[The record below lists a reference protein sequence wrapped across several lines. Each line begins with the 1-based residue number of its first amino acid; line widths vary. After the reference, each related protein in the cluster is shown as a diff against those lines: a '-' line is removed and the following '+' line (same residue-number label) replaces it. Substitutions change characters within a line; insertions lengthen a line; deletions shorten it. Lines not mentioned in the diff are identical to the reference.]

1 MPNWWE
7 KDPLA
12 PQGLP
17 SAGTPTAVSGN
28 MMPAQRSATP
38 PYQSAEDRA
47 NIGLSMVL
55 PPGAISA
62 LQNTPGH
69 AYRMEQAKG
78 AAEANKNLEESQR
91 VGTNIL
97 RSYAQLANKFE
108 TAPDE
113 VLQRAIG
120 PRNTAELDETSPTF
134 FPFTHI
140 PIPGLSGPTTV
151 DPKTNLAVSGKITPV
166 HRAAILSPND
176 ADAAA
181 AWDLQNLLGHDVHG
195 ITNAFMSGAGKSI
208 NMSDTRQEAFD
219 ATMRDFM
226 KSTNREEAKQIL
238 EHAKGIIAND
248 FGIPMYKA
256 NQIIQAHIA
265 DIAREK
271 LAQKA
276 ALIPKEA
283 VGFLQSNPSS
293 EALQQFDAKYGAGM
307 AAHIL
312 GVQ

>member
-12 PQGLP
+12 PKGLP
-17 SAGTPTAVSGN
+17 AAGDTTAVSGA
-28 MMPAQRSATP
+28 MMPAMTAATP

-97 RSYAQLANKFE
+97 RSFAQLANKFE
-108 TAPDE
+108 SAPDDI
-113 VLQRAIG
+113 LQRAIG
-120 PRNTAELDETSPTF
+120 PRNTAELEETSPTF
-134 FPFTHI
+134 IPFTHI

-151 DPKTNLAVSGKITPV
+151 DPKTKLAVSGKITPV
-166 HRAAILSPND
+166 HREAILNPD
-176 ADAAA
+176 DPLAAQ
-181 AWDLQNLLGHDVHG
+181 AWDLQNLFGHDVHG

-226 KSTNREEAKQIL
+226 KATNREEAKQIL

-256 NQIIQAHIA
+256 NQIINSHIEQMKKERA
-265 DIAREK
+265 ASAAPVPVQTVEEAMKLPPGTKFITPDGREK
-271 LAQKA
+271 
-276 ALIPKEA
+276 
-283 VGFLQSNPSS
+283 VR
-293 EALQQFDAKYGAGM
+293 
-307 AAHIL
+307 
-312 GVQ
+312 